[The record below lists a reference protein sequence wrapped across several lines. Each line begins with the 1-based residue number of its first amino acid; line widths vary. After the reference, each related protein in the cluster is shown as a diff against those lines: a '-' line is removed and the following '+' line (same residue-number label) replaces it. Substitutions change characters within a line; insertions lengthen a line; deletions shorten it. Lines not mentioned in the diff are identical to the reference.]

1 MDPVTLLGSWVD
13 RAAVDDPA
21 RARGL
26 LCLAYSAV
34 ALKGRLTGGRGVVAA
49 QDRCNGAIASG
60 VVGSL
65 RHPEAS
71 CVVNIFLPCE
81 LLHAA
86 GVAPMI
92 PEVVSVYVACTRCAE
107 GFCER
112 AEAAGVPE
120 SFCSYH
126 KLMLG
131 MEDAGVLGPP
141 ALVANT
147 TLACDANQVSFRS
160 MAEAAGAPHL
170 VVDVP
175 QGTSEEDVAYVADQ
189 LRDLAATL
197 GDVLGAEVD
206 EDRLREV
213 CRRSRRTLEGMRRY
227 CALRSRCSLP
237 TTLTSELC
245 LLVCTHVLLGT
256 EAAEGFVADMVA
268 AAEAAAA
275 EGPEPDAARRVPRV
289 FWLHTLPNWQ
299 GAMDRIFDGAAEA
312 ELVGNDMACDSLDV
326 LDALDPERPF
336 DFMARRLVFSTSNGP
351 AGRRVDAA
359 LARAREAGADG
370 AVLFGHWGCKQTL
383 GLAGVAEKA
392 FDEAGIPLLVLS
404 GDGCDPR
411 NAPSGQMATRVGAF
425 LESLSRTA
433 SGAADPG
440 ADGPAAG
447 V

>member
-49 QDRCNGAIASG
+49 QDRCNGVIASG

-351 AGRRVDAA
+351 ADRRVDAA
-359 LARAREAGADG
+359 LARAFEAGADG

-392 FDEAGIPLLVLS
+392 FDDAGIPLLVLS

>member
-1 MDPVTLLGSWVD
+1 MDPVSLLGAWVD
-13 RAAVDDPA
+13 RSAPEHPDRA
-21 RARGL
+21 RAL
-26 LCLAYSAV
+26 LEAAYSAV

-49 QDRCNGAIASG
+49 QDRCNGAIASM

-65 RHPEAS
+65 RRPETS

-107 GFCER
+107 GFCEH
-112 AEAAGVPE
+112 AEDSGVPE

-131 MEDAGVLGPP
+131 MEDSGVLGSP

-147 TLACDANQVSFRS
+147 TLACDANQVSFRA
-160 MAEAAGAPHL
+160 MAGAAGVPHF

-175 QGTSEEDVAYVADQ
+175 QGTSEQDVAYVADQ
-189 LRDLAATL
+189 LRGLAATL
-197 GDVLGAEVD
+197 GDVLGAEVG
-206 EDRLREV
+206 EDGLREV
-213 CRRSRRTLEGMRRY
+213 CRRSRRTLEGVRRY

-245 LLVCTHVLLGT
+245 MLVCTHVLLGT
-256 EAAEGFVADMVA
+256 EAAEAFVSDMVA

-275 EGPEPDAARRVPRV
+275 EGGPGNRVPRV

-299 GAMDRIFDGAAEA
+299 GAMGRVFDGGAEA

-326 LDALDPERPF
+326 LDDLDPERPF

-351 AGRRVDAA
+351 AERRVAA
-359 LARAREAGADG
+359 SLARAREAGADG

-392 FDEAGIPLLVLS
+392 FDDAGIPLLVLS

-411 NAPSGQMATRVGAF
+411 NAPSGQMVTRVGAF
-425 LESLSRTA
+425 LESLSR
-433 SGAADPG
+433 GAA
-440 ADGPAAG
+440 GPAG
-447 V
+447 RH